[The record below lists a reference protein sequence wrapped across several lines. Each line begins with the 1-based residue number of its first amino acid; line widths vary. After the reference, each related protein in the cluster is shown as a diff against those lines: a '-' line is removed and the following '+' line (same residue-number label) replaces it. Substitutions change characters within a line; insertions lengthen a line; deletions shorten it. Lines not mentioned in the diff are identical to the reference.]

1 MMEEIN
7 LFYFVL
13 KISTYELLRLSNL
26 CHQLT
31 RMDRITY
38 SLPNNT
44 TKILTSTSR
53 TVSNATSS
61 AADLTKSLIPEQYQ
75 IILLSF
81 AYGIISFLSV
91 VGNSSIIY
99 IVIRNRR
106 MHSVTNY
113 FICNLALADC
123 LVACF
128 AVPFQV
134 SFF

>member
-1 MMEEIN
+1 MNGIIN
-7 LFYFVL
+7 SILDN
-13 KISTYELLRLSNL
+13 SSN
-26 CHQLT
+26 
-31 RMDRITY
+31 RVV
-38 SLPNNT
+38 PT
-44 TKILTSTSR
+44 TKYLTTPLISI
-53 TVSNATSS
+53 SNGTNNIVEI
-61 AADLTKSLIPEQYQ
+61 TKTLVPEQYQ

-91 VGNSSIIY
+91 LGNSSIIY

-134 SFF
+134 SPSSKYIHFDFIFMI

>member
-1 MMEEIN
+1 MNGI
-7 LFYFVL
+7 
-13 KISTYELLRLSNL
+13 IDSLLDNSSNRVV
-26 CHQLT
+26 HT
-31 RMDRITY
+31 IKY
-38 SLPNNT
+38 
-44 TKILTSTSR
+44 LTSTS
-53 TVSNATSS
+53 VSISNGTNSV
-61 AADLTKSLIPEQYQ
+61 ADLTKTLIPEKYQ

-81 AYGIISFLSV
+81 AYGIISLLSV
-91 VGNSSIIY
+91 LGNSSIIY

-134 SFF
+134 SLFFGIPFELIILLMI